1 MSDSKAGSTARSFVS
16 ISIDADVVS
25 SEMDKTAPSAE
36 AVRSVVAEIMTR
48 IDQAHMPATW
58 AYCDPA
64 KPAAQKIAESTSGHE
79 LALLAKAALAN
90 AEYSRSDVMQ
100 AIVRPLQSAMEQG
113 LSISTLT
120 VPFAWQPKHIDLL
133 TKYGLKV
140 IRTPHVFSSQTT
152 TGVRAVCHGLW
163 QVPVAAVVQNSH
175 WMANLGQ
182 WRNVRRAIDQAV
194 LQGGWCHLCIEAT
207 SIARGDSN
215 AGLRCV
221 GRMLQHLHTLRNASQ
236 IAVETLREAA
246 VRLAPKRTVPAA
258 NSILRAA

>member
-1 MSDSKAGSTARSFVS
+1 MSDLKAGSTTRSFVS

-25 SEMDKTAPSAE
+25 TESDKVAPPAE
-36 AVRSVVAEIMTR
+36 AVRAVVAEIMTR
-48 IDQAHMPATW
+48 IDQARMPATW

-64 KPAAQKIAESTSGHE
+64 RSTARKIAESAAGHE
-79 LALLAKAALAN
+79 LALLSKAALAN

-100 AIVRPLQSAMEQG
+100 TIVRPLQMATEAG

-133 TKYGLKV
+133 TKYGLRV

-152 TGVRAVCHGLW
+152 TGIRAVCHGLW
-163 QVPVAAVVQNSH
+163 QVPVSAVVQNSH

-194 LQGGWCHLCIEAT
+194 LQGGWCHLRIDAA
-207 SIARGDSN
+207 SIARGDSS

-221 GRMLQHLHTLRNASQ
+221 GRMLQHLHALRNAGQ

-246 VRLAPKRTVPAA
+246 VRLAPKRSVPAA